1 MTGIYQSFVDYL
13 KGSYQELHRVIWP
26 TRQETV
32 RLTLV
37 VIGVSLFV
45 AVILGVFDAAFKYA
59 IQTLLFYY
67 KYKT

>member
-1 MTGIYQSFVDYL
+1 MVNLYNRVGDYL

-26 TRQETV
+26 TRQETI

-45 AVILGVFDAAFKYA
+45 AAILGIFDGVFKYG

-67 KYKT
+67 KK